1 MKKELLA
8 ILLCLSATIAGAQW
22 NYDFGTATG
31 SMTTAN
37 TESTS
42 FAPAPPAGGGTA
54 RFRIGPNG
62 ARFYLEASSGGFGSG
77 SVLRGVAPTATN
89 YGKFSIYGYTP
100 GKTFYTRFSLK
111 LTGNTDGVWHFF
123 QGAGTSFS
131 NNAGFTIAESFAG
144 FRFNIG
150 ASSVTVDYRAGA
162 WTALA
167 GVMLTQNTI
176 YKIEVM
182 GNNGIADVNYAKS
195 GAQSVAVNTYDLWI
209 NDVLVG
215 NDLPKTGL
223 AANTDVDS
231 YMFYGGSSTDN
242 TANLYLDD
250 ITYANNID
258 ATVLPVSLSSVEV
271 YRAGNNGVVKWTT
284 AMEQNSAYFDVMR
297 SADGNNFH
305 YLGRVTAAGNATAP
319 QQYSFTDASPLP
331 GNAYYKLVQV
341 DKDGSKKESK
351 ILLLKAQQANVH
363 LSVFPA
369 SGGITCVVPSFMEG
383 EAALTVTD
391 IAGRKLYS
399 RQVGKPYNRQCYIPL
414 AATHQ
419 VVLVSLAT
427 TAGTAT
433 AKIVH

>member
-8 ILLCLSATIAGAQW
+8 ILLCLSATIASAQW
-22 NYDFGTATG
+22 NYDFGTSTA

-37 TESTS
+37 TESTT
-42 FAPAPPAGGGTA
+42 FAPAPPAGGGSA

-89 YGKFSIYGYTP
+89 YNKFSIYGYTP

-111 LTGNTDGVWHFF
+111 LTGNTDGIWHFF
-123 QGAGTSFS
+123 QGAGASFS

-150 ASSVTVDYRAGA
+150 ASAITVDYRAGA
-162 WTALA
+162 WTALPA
-167 GVMLTQNTI
+167 VTLTQNNI
-176 YKIEVM
+176 YKVEVM
-182 GNNGIADVNYAKS
+182 GNNGIADVNYSKN

-242 TANLYLDD
+242 TANIYLDD

-271 YRAGNNGVVKWTT
+271 YRAGNKSIVQWTT
-284 AMEQNSAYFDVMR
+284 ATEQNSAYFDVLR
-297 SADGNNFH
+297 SADGNNFS
-305 YLGRVTAAGNATAP
+305 YLGRVAAAGSSTTL
-319 QQYSFTDASPLP
+319 QQYSFTDASPMK
-331 GNAYYKLVQV
+331 GISYYKLVQV

-351 ILLLKAQQANVH
+351 VLLLKAQQAAVT

-369 SGGITCVVPSFMEG
+369 SGGITCVAPSFMEG
-383 EAALTVTD
+383 EVILTVTD
-391 IAGRKLYS
+391 MAGRKLYT
-399 RQVGKPYNRQCYIPL
+399 RQVDKQNSGRIFIPL
-414 AATHQ
+414 AATQQ
-419 VVLVSLAT
+419 VVLVTLTAA
-427 TAGTAT
+427 AGTAT
-433 AKIVH
+433 AKILH